1 MEQAINNQTTV
12 SFPID
17 AELKEK
23 FEQVCQKLG
32 LTLTE
37 AFAMFMNKVSGEN
50 RIPFEEEVHPFY
62 SDENMACLRA
72 AIARLDAGQGKER
85 ELIRV
90 DDE

>member
-1 MEQAINNQTTV
+1 MEQAIV

-17 AELKEK
+17 AEINAK
-23 FEQVCQKLG
+23 FEQVCQKLD

-37 AFAMFMNKVSGEN
+37 AFTMFMKKVSGEN

-62 SDENMACLRA
+62 SQENMAVLSRR
-72 AIARLDAGQGKER
+72 IADIKSGKAKMTER

-90 DDE
+90 DEE